1 VFKLHLFHSRPLLS
15 FAFALIDAV
24 KPKTRH
30 SWESLTTSSL
40 YCIPRAIVSYRSCSV
55 AYFGSWI
62 ASHLFS
68 LCGHSRSQVIRE
80 IISRLAAA
88 SVDVPNVNCF
98 GRSTSKHL
106 VAEICVDIL
115 EDICTSC
122 HQGVFEVGNDLQEV
136 FLYLTD
142 FSPHLTKTL
151 LSALYPYFSL
161 LPGLGDRCS
170 IALRKA
176 SFSKDAYCR
185 QAAVSCIISL
195 LGSHLKATPNIS
207 SSSSS
212 VITSNSRYQ
221 ESLMFQQK
229 FKQKVAT
236 GLSVE
241 EIMVLLKRFLQ
252 HQSSVRS
259 IVYKDLHQI
268 SLEHPAFRP
277 VCLRLLRGHFMNLLQ
292 SSAPDHEAFSRSSM
306 ATSDVSSDNFVIN
319 LDKFVDE
326 SGNLLENVKDL
337 MLVMLSVTIL
347 SASSDTFVA
356 DIFSQSDKLHAIS
369 ESDSMTFTQTVC
381 ITNEKEAE
389 TAAIAL
395 WSFCLLLSQA
405 DLDDIFTSSPANS
418 LDILKLEVL
427 FSAYYASTI
436 ATTLLPDTYLPN
448 SHDNRYDVL
457 KQLTKRMVIILSV
470 VNKYKKLTKE
480 KEAKANKDKSKAL
493 ENSVA
498 TDSTFRGHLS
508 EDRKASC
515 YPEID
520 IECEYQLLIE
530 MQFVSK
536 IMEQVVE
543 ANSEGHF
550 PSQGYSEPFL
560 SGFFPGM
567 ILERSVVCLE
577 KLVIFVSRVVNFGVG
592 YIENLRTSL
601 KQLFPY
607 LTRFLGILRQSED
620 GSQEERLKYPLT
632 FLSTTALNS
641 ASSLQLV
648 FRSMLG
654 CIKVIV
660 ASYQNNNISM
670 LSDICDLLD
679 TSHFHNTLSNGRN
692 DSEQSTKGNLAADA
706 DIIRKFTMHFVSLLV
721 ELESSNNS
729 REKFDSPAVVAI
741 IGELVSTF
749 SSFEKTLGEFS
760 VPDPRKDITEKI
772 LKACDD
778 NLVEPTLTLSRSLTE
793 LILMRCP
800 VSAVDRLNRSSY
812 VSQLLHHCAQDKEDR
827 IREVI
832 DSSGSQ
838 DLVDICASIGNE
850 TYTILSTKTLSE
862 VTCCFFGIIES
873 CLTEVSYL

>member
-1 VFKLHLFHSRPLLS
+1 M
-15 FAFALIDAV
+15 
-24 KPKTRH
+24 
-30 SWESLTTSSL
+30 
-40 YCIPRAIVSYRSCSV
+40 
-55 AYFGSWI
+55 
-62 ASHLFS
+62 
-68 LCGHSRSQVIRE
+68 IRE

-98 GRSTSKHL
+98 GRTTSKHL
-106 VAEICVDIL
+106 VAEMCVDIL
-115 EDICTSC
+115 KDICISC
-122 HQGVFEVGNDLQEV
+122 QQGVFEVGNDLQEV

-151 LSALYPYFSL
+151 LSALYPFFLL

-170 IALRKA
+170 ISLRKA
-176 SFSKDAYCR
+176 SFSKDASCR
-185 QAAVSCIISL
+185 QAAVSSIISL
-195 LGSHLKATPNIS
+195 LSSHLKTTLNSS

-212 VITSNSRYQ
+212 VIASNSRYQ

-259 IVYKDLHQI
+259 IVYKDLYQI

-277 VCLRLLRGHFMNLLQ
+277 VCLRLLRGHFMTLLQ
-292 SSAPDHEAFSRSSM
+292 SSVSDHEAFSRSSGV
-306 ATSDVSSDNFVIN
+306 TSEVFGDNIVIN

-326 SGNLLENVKDL
+326 AGNLLENIKDL
-337 MLVMLSVTIL
+337 ILVMLSITIL

-356 DIFSQSDKLHAIS
+356 DIFSQSDRLHAIS
-369 ESDSMTFTQTVC
+369 EGDSMTFTQTIC

-389 TAAIAL
+389 IAALAI
-395 WSFCLLLSQA
+395 WSFCLFLSQA
-405 DLDDIFTSSPANS
+405 DLDDIFSSSPTNS
-418 LDILKLEVL
+418 LDISKLEVL

-436 ATTLLPDTYLPN
+436 AITLLPDTYLPSN
-448 SHDNRYDVL
+448 HDSRYDVL

-470 VNKYKKLTKE
+470 VNKYKKLTKD
-480 KEAKANKDKSKAL
+480 KEAKANKEKLKAL
-493 ENSVA
+493 ENSV
-498 TDSTFRGHLS
+498 SSELILRGHFS
-508 EDRKASC
+508 EDRKVSC

-520 IECEYQLLIE
+520 IECEYQLLSEI
-530 MQFVSK
+530 QFVSK
-536 IMEQVVE
+536 IMEQVVG
-543 ANSEGHF
+543 ANAEGHF

-577 KLVIFVSRVVNFGVG
+577 KLIVFVSRVVNFGVG

-607 LTRFLGILRQSED
+607 LTRFLGILRLSED
-620 GSQEERLKYPLT
+620 GSQEERLKYPLV
-632 FLSTTALNS
+632 FLSTTALNN

-654 CIKVIV
+654 CIKVIL
-660 ASYQNNNISM
+660 ASYQNSSVSM

-679 TSHFHNTLSNGRN
+679 TSHFLNTTSNDERN
-692 DSEQSTKGNLAADA
+692 VEQSTKRNLAADV

-729 REKFDSPAVVAI
+729 KEKLDSPAVVAI

-749 SSFEKTLGEFS
+749 SSFEKSLSEFG
-760 VPDPRKDITEKI
+760 VQDPRKEITESI

-778 NLVEPTLTLSRSLTE
+778 NLVEPSLTLSRSLTE

-800 VSAVDRLNRSSY
+800 VSAVDRLNRASY
-812 VSQLLHHCAQDKEDR
+812 ISQLLHRCAQDKEDR

-832 DSSGSQ
+832 DSAGSQ
-838 DLVDICASIGNE
+838 DIVDICASMGNE
-850 TYTILSTKTLSE
+850 TYTILSTNTLSE
-862 VTCCFFGIIES
+862 VTCSFFGIIES
-873 CLTEVSYL
+873 CLTEVTYL